1 MDNYD
6 LDYQAYLLG
15 EEYVSMADLLRWFTS
30 DEHKSGN
37 MSRMSDIHLKV
48 GRPFSYRFDD
58 DIESIPGGAD
68 LDAET
73 LDHLVYPLLSEKNRQ
88 LLNRVKSKI

>member
-30 DEHKSGN
+30 DEHKSETCRECQTFT
-37 MSRMSDIHLKV
+37 SR
-48 GRPFSYRFDD
+48 
-58 DIESIPGGAD
+58 
-68 LDAET
+68 LD
-73 LDHLVYPLLSEKNRQ
+73 DHLAIDLMM
-88 LLNRVKSKI
+88 I

>member
-37 MSRMSDIHLKV
+37 MSRM
-48 GRPFSYRFDD
+48 
-58 DIESIPGGAD
+58 
-68 LDAET
+68 
-73 LDHLVYPLLSEKNRQ
+73 
-88 LLNRVKSKI
+88 